1 MKIIHIGL
9 GKAGST
15 TLQQEIF
22 PRICKRYNLN
32 YINLEEYIDDND
44 IEYNVLEKQRNIEKK
59 LPNRFIISQEDLIAD
74 RSEFVNLEKSFE
86 ILKNNFSESTKV
98 LIVLRNPYDLL
109 NSIFLHNVQTLIA
122 FEEKEFFFV
131 NSNIS
136 FKNFIEG
143 KFNLYKFNYKNIIRL
158 YSSYFT
164 NLIIVPF
171 ENISNMEFLDMIF
184 EKNIDKEFKNQLTF
198 IYKKTKYNK
207 SISKLG
213 VKTFYFLQRI
223 VNLKKIDD
231 LMKKKYNKKNKGLL
245 LKIIL
250 RLYWHINIRN
260 LFQRLI
266 DKIELFYIKFKIEK
280 KNIPINIDELVV
292 EYYELFNKKKVIK
305 YEKLKN
311 GTKK

>member
-15 TLQQEIF
+15 TLQEEIF
-22 PRICKRYNLN
+22 PRICKRFDLN
-32 YINLEEYIDDND
+32 FINLKKYVDDDN
-44 IEYNVLEKQRNIEKK
+44 IEYNILEKHRNIEKK

-74 RSEFVNLEKSFE
+74 RSEFVNLERSFE

-122 FEEKEFFFV
+122 FEEKEFFYI
-131 NSNIS
+131 NSNMS
-136 FKNFIEG
+136 FKNYIEG
-143 KFNLYKFNYKNIIRL
+143 KYNLHKFNYKNIIKL
-158 YSSYFT
+158 YSFYFT

-171 ENISNMEFLDMIF
+171 EKISNMNFLDELLENKVD
-184 EKNIDKEFKNQLTF
+184 EKFKNELVF
-198 IYKKTKYNK
+198 IYKKKKYNK

-213 VKTFYFLQRI
+213 VKTFYFLQKI
-223 VNLKKIDD
+223 INLKKIDD
-231 LMKKKYNKKNKGLL
+231 YMKINYNKKNKGLL

-250 RLYWHINIRN
+250 RLYWYINLRH

-266 DKIELFYIKFKIEK
+266 DKIELFYIKYKIEK
-280 KNIPINIDELVV
+280 KNIPINIDELVS
-292 EYYELFNKKKVIK
+292 EYYKLFNKK
-305 YEKLKN
+305 N
-311 GTKK
+311 